1 MDSYEQWTRGEIARL
16 RAEAQKAS
24 AEADTLQRTFDKWL
38 SSQGRCNES
47 SGQKKPDINHISNGQ
62 TSTRLGRRPGRGDK
76 NMMAL
81 DKIREAPDGLTTEE
95 LYNTFVEIFGPKYK
109 RSSMRALLWNQK
121 KLGKIEIRNGRY
133 VIEQKDVPS

>member
-1 MDSYEQWTRGEIARL
+1 
-16 RAEAQKAS
+16 
-24 AEADTLQRTFDKWL
+24 
-38 SSQGRCNES
+38 
-47 SGQKKPDINHISNGQ
+47 
-62 TSTRLGRRPGRGDK
+62 
-76 NMMAL
+76 MMAL